1 MSQNSTTLTASK
13 YSLPFCVLVDPA
25 KAERYCWMIA
35 VATNGVKNMAA
46 IKIVHVFKNK
56 YVYFANFEYGW
67 SHAQPRRS
75 MSSCYPDTLAQCNM
89 YKEIR
94 SSSKIMKK

>member
-46 IKIVHVFKNK
+46 IKIVHVF
-56 YVYFANFEYGW
+56 
-67 SHAQPRRS
+67 
-75 MSSCYPDTLAQCNM
+75 
-89 YKEIR
+89 
-94 SSSKIMKK
+94 